1 VYWTE
6 RLTNWQ
12 FVALAAAITLGV
24 LIAMDCVMVAATGLT
39 SLGAFIF
46 YDTVLTALFTGFQ
59 AWMRW
64 K

>member
-1 VYWTE
+1 MHWTD
-6 RLTNWQ
+6 RLSNWQ
-12 FVALAAAITLGV
+12 FVALVAAITLCV
-24 LIAMDCVMVAATGLT
+24 LIAMDCVMVVATGFI

-46 YDTVLTALFTGFQ
+46 YDTVFTALFTGFQ